1 MTALAR
7 LLRFSD
13 NPGTHASAPCAKI
26 LLLPTGFFHMP
37 PKAAAKTRR
46 PRRSRKK
53 PSVAISDAI
62 RLLTEEYGPF
72 ENEPRLDPAH
82 ELTFTIL
89 SQHTSDRNSERAFRS
104 LMNTFGTLEAVADA
118 DVDAIEAAI
127 AGGGLA
133 KVKAPRIKT
142 VLNKIMEL
150 NGGSLDLHFLAEMP
164 MNEARAWLRQL
175 PGIGPK
181 SAGIILSFSL
191 GMPAMAVDTHIY
203 RVSKRLG
210 IIGPKVSA
218 EKAHEV
224 LEAAMPP
231 EDVYPFHAAFITHG
245 RQVCKAQRPICG
257 ACVVN
262 YGCPSRDEA
271 AMQEAA
277 AASGQESGATGNDPA
292 DTDRPDGQA
301 PGRRRRRGEAATPVP
316 HTQVVKE
323 LQP

>member
-1 MTALAR
+1 
-7 LLRFSD
+7 
-13 NPGTHASAPCAKI
+13 
-26 LLLPTGFFHMP
+26 MP
-37 PKAAAKTRR
+37 PKAASKPRR
-46 PRRSRKK
+46 PRRARK
-53 PSVAISDAI
+53 PGVTIPDAI
-62 RLLTEEYGPF
+62 RLLTQEYGPF
-72 ENEPRLDPAH
+72 VNEPRLDPAH

-104 LMNTFGTLEAVADA
+104 LMNTFGSLEAVAAA
-118 DVDAIEAAI
+118 DVDDIETAI

-150 NGGSLDLHFLAEMP
+150 NDGSLDLRFLAEMP
-164 MNEARAWLRQL
+164 MAEARAWLRQL

-245 RQVCKAQRPICG
+245 RQVCKAQRPLCG
-257 ACVVN
+257 ACVVS
-262 YGCPSRDEA
+262 YGCPSRDET
-271 AMQEAA
+271 AMPEAA
-277 AASGQESGATGNDPA
+277 ATAGQKSAAAGKDSA

-301 PGRRRRRGEAATPVP
+301 PGRRRRSAAAATPVP

>member
-1 MTALAR
+1 
-7 LLRFSD
+7 
-13 NPGTHASAPCAKI
+13 
-26 LLLPTGFFHMP
+26 MP
-37 PKAAAKTRR
+37 PRKAAT
-46 PRRSRKK
+46 PRRSRRAKK
-53 PSVAISDAI
+53 PGVTISDAI
-62 RLLTEEYGPF
+62 RLLTEEHGPF

-89 SQHTSDRNSERAFRS
+89 SQHTSDRNSERAFRT
-104 LMNTFGTLEAVADA
+104 LMNTFGTLEAVAEA
-118 DVDAIEAAI
+118 GVDDIEAAI

-150 NGGSLDLHFLAEMP
+150 NDGSLDLHFLAEMP
-164 MNEARAWLRQL
+164 MDEARAWLRQL

-245 RQVCKAQRPICG
+245 RQVCKAQRPLCG

-271 AMQEAA
+271 AMQEVVAA
-277 AASGQESGATGNDPA
+277 ATGDDSA

-301 PGRRRRRGEAATPVP
+301 PGRRRRSGKTATATPVP

>member
-1 MTALAR
+1 
-7 LLRFSD
+7 
-13 NPGTHASAPCAKI
+13 
-26 LLLPTGFFHMP
+26 MP
-37 PKAAAKTRR
+37 PKAAAKPRR
-46 PRRSRKK
+46 PRRAQK
-53 PSVAISDAI
+53 PGVTIPDAI
-62 RLLTEEYGPF
+62 RLLTQEYGPF
-72 ENEPRLDPAH
+72 ANEPRLDPAH

-104 LMNTFGTLEAVADA
+104 LMQRFGDLHAVAAA
-118 DVDAIEAAI
+118 DVDDIEAAI

-142 VLNKIMEL
+142 VLNRILEL
-150 NGGSLDLHFLAEMP
+150 NANSLDLRFLAEMP
-164 MNEARAWLRQL
+164 MHDARAWLRQL

-191 GMPAMAVDTHIY
+191 GMPAMAVDTHIF
-203 RVSKRLG
+203 RVSQRLG
-210 IIGPKVSA
+210 IIGPKVNA

-245 RQVCKAQRPICG
+245 RQVCKAQRPLCG

-262 YGCPSRDEA
+262 YGCPSRDEK
-271 AMQEAA
+271 AMNAA
-277 AASGQESGATGNDPA
+277 ADS
-292 DTDRPDGQA
+292 DRPDGQA
-301 PGRRRRRGEAATPVP
+301 PGRRRRGGDRAATPTTVP
-316 HTQVVKE
+316 HTEVVKE